1 MPEHRRRSRRQVQ
14 ARRTIAGILTRDG
27 AWMRGADERGHVSG
41 AGHGHARAIA
51 DRTVASRWIG
61 SLAIHE
67 GARSCSDATRI
78 ERGRTMADRR
88 TLRAHLETEAG
99 LTKLFAF
106 VFLVIVADCMVTAY
120 GLLAQ

>member
-1 MPEHRRRSRRQVQ
+1 
-14 ARRTIAGILTRDG
+14 
-27 AWMRGADERGHVSG
+27 
-41 AGHGHARAIA
+41 
-51 DRTVASRWIG
+51 
-61 SLAIHE
+61 
-67 GARSCSDATRI
+67 
-78 ERGRTMADRR
+78 MADHR

>member
-1 MPEHRRRSRRQVQ
+1 
-14 ARRTIAGILTRDG
+14 
-27 AWMRGADERGHVSG
+27 MRGSDERGRVSR
-41 AGHGHARAIA
+41 AGHGNARAVA
-51 DRTVASRWIG
+51 DRTVASQRIG

-67 GARSCSDATRI
+67 GTRTCSDANRI
-78 ERGRTMADRR
+78 ERGRTMADHR